1 MSDYITYVG
10 VDVSSKHLDVH
21 DLKTGQSWRLANT
34 GQAAAQLMARYAPGS
49 TAFACEATGGY
60 ERILMHAADAAGQSL
75 WRLHPADVHAYS
87 RLKGQ
92 RAKTDRIDACKIAEA
107 LRLVSDRRPASVAAP
122 ETALL
127 RDLLTLRRQAVETIT
142 VWRGHLTRL
151 TKDAKDIAVAQLAQA
166 EALKEDLTRRIQ
178 KLLSAERAL
187 KRKAQRILSLPG
199 AGPML
204 SAHLIAYMP
213 ELGQI
218 SAKQAASLIGVAPHP
233 RQSGRDVSKGRCSG
247 GRPILRR
254 ILYMAAL
261 STIRADKAP
270 FAGFYK
276 RLRQNGKPHKV
287 AMVAV
292 MRKMIRALNQLIK
305 ENREWRTA

>member
-1 MSDYITYVG
+1 MTDYSTFIG
-10 VDVSSKHLDVH
+10 IDVSSRHLDVH

-34 GQAAAQLMARYAPGS
+34 AKAAAQLMARYTPGS

-60 ERILMHAADAAGQSL
+60 ERTLMHAAQAAGQSL

-107 LRLVSDRRPASVAAP
+107 LRLVSDKRPASVVAP
-122 ETALL
+122 QTAQL
-127 RDLLTLRRQAVETIT
+127 RDLLTLRRETVEAIT

-151 TKDAKDIAVAQLAQA
+151 SADTKDIVVAQLAHA
-166 EALKEDLTRRIQ
+166 EALKADLTRRIH

-187 KRKAQRILSLPG
+187 KSKAQRILSLPG

-213 ELGQI
+213 ELGQV

-233 RQSGRDVSKGRCSG
+233 RQSGRNVSNGRCSG
-247 GRPILRR
+247 GRPLVRR
-254 ILYMAAL
+254 VL
-261 STIRADKAP
+261 
-270 FAGFYK
+270 
-276 RLRQNGKPHKV
+276 
-287 AMVAV
+287 
-292 MRKMIRALNQLIK
+292 
-305 ENREWRTA
+305 